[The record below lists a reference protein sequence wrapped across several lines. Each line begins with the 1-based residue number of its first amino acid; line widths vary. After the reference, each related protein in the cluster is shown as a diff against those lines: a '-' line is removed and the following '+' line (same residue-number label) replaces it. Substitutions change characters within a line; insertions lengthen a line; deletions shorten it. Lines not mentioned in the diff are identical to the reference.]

1 MEQIPIVLIIPK
13 SSRRSVL
20 TIANASSTLCAEG
33 KKALTSF
40 AFLIIGC
47 ARLYGQSLR
56 TDYKQIQSLIITIKN
71 FIMKK
76 KYVSPV
82 CRAYNLEIENAIL
95 SGSVEKNDNKTI
107 DGNLFDT
114 NKKANSIWQ
123 DMDTESKCGKDMG
136 W

>member
-1 MEQIPIVLIIPK
+1 MLEY
-13 SSRRSVL
+13 S
-20 TIANASSTLCAEG
+20 AM
-33 KKALTSF
+33 
-40 AFLIIGC
+40 
-47 ARLYGQSLR
+47 ARKRLF
-56 TDYKQIQSLIITIKN
+56 KKN

-95 SGSVEKNDNKTI
+95 SVSVETKDTTV
-107 DGNLFDT
+107 DGANFDT

-123 DMDTESKCGKDMG
+123 DMDTESSCGTAMG

>member
-1 MEQIPIVLIIPK
+1 
-13 SSRRSVL
+13 
-20 TIANASSTLCAEG
+20 
-33 KKALTSF
+33 
-40 AFLIIGC
+40 
-47 ARLYGQSLR
+47 
-56 TDYKQIQSLIITIKN
+56 
-71 FIMKK
+71 MKK

-123 DMDTESKCGKDMG
+123 DMDTESSCGAAMG

>member
-71 FIMKK
+71 YYEE

-95 SGSVEKNDNKTI
+95 SVSVETKDTTV
-107 DGNLFDT
+107 DGANFDT

-123 DMDTESKCGKDMG
+123 DMDTESNCGTAMG

>member
-1 MEQIPIVLIIPK
+1 MLEY
-13 SSRRSVL
+13 S
-20 TIANASSTLCAEG
+20 AM
-33 KKALTSF
+33 
-40 AFLIIGC
+40 
-47 ARLYGQSLR
+47 ARKRLF
-56 TDYKQIQSLIITIKN
+56 KKN

-95 SGSVEKNDNKTI
+95 SGSVPKNDETI
-107 DGNLFDT
+107 NGDNYDT

-123 DMDTESKCGKDMG
+123 DMDTESSCGTAMG